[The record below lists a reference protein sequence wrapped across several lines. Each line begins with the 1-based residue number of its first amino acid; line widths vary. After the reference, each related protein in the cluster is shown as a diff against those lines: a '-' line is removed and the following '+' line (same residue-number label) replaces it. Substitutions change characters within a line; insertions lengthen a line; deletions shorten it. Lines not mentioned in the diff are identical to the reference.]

1 MFKSHEL
8 IFKSF
13 MKLNFYKHL
22 GRGLSISILALISLS
37 TVVYHDDVF
46 AAKGGGGGSDGA
58 GAGGARSGAD
68 ASGSKSENASDT
80 GKAARGKKDN
90 SYEVWLLELLKE

>member
-1 MFKSHEL
+1 
-8 IFKSF
+8 

-37 TVVYHDDVF
+37 AVVYHDDVF
-46 AAKGGGGGSDGA
+46 AARGGGGGGGSGGA

-90 SYEVWLLELLKE
+90 SYEIWLLELLKE